1 MVPEE
6 RTGQL
11 VNWRT
16 YLDCQSLS
24 RLIESERKT
33 LNPKVGL
40 KYFEWYFTHFIKGYR
55 LSGYGN
61 LRSFVQGCSRWHW
74 WLDPCARSSG
84 TNFSIGVLTNGPWRI
99 LNSLNLPLSVSK
111 NSKHTWWRKKEKSL
125 WRCGR
130 KNFLFVASKRVL
142 RVYISTT
149 LQLPN
154 STRYGCF
161 CGRVHRFCPT

>member
-40 KYFEWYFTHFIKGYR
+40 KYFE
-55 LSGYGN
+55 
-61 LRSFVQGCSRWHW
+61 
-74 WLDPCARSSG
+74 
-84 TNFSIGVLTNGPWRI
+84 
-99 LNSLNLPLSVSK
+99 
-111 NSKHTWWRKKEKSL
+111 
-125 WRCGR
+125 
-130 KNFLFVASKRVL
+130 
-142 RVYISTT
+142 
-149 LQLPN
+149 
-154 STRYGCF
+154 
-161 CGRVHRFCPT
+161 